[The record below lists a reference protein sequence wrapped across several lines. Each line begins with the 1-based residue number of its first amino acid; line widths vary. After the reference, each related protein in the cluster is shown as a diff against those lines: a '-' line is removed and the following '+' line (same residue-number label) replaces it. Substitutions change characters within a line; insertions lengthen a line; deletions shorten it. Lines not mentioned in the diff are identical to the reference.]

1 MGFID
6 KIRNIDR
13 RIIFLVVALAIIVPL
28 VVPIGFPIQVS
39 PSVRDLYNAVEQLPA
54 GSRLLVSFD
63 YGASTYPEI
72 YPMSL
77 ALLRHC
83 FKRGLKPIII
93 GLWPE
98 GIPFAERALQV
109 TVEEEEKVYGED
121 YANLGFKAGGI
132 VVMQAL
138 GRSFEEAFPVDAYGT
153 PLNEIPVMRGVRN
166 YDNIA
171 MVIDL
176 SAGDPGIPA
185 WIMIAQGRFGKAV
198 GGGCT
203 AVSAPQF
210 FPYLQAGQLVGLM
223 GGMKGAAEYETL
235 IERRDLGS
243 AGMDAQSIAHTVIV
257 LFIIIGNATFFLGRS
272 ARVRDREVF

>member
-1 MGFID
+1 VTMVD
-6 KIRNIDR
+6 RIRNIDR
-13 RIIFLVVALAIIVPL
+13 RIIFLVVALSIVIPL
-28 VVPIGFPIQVS
+28 LVPIGFPIKVS
-39 PSVRDLYNAVEQLPA
+39 PSVKSLYDAIESLPPD
-54 GSRLLVSFD
+54 SKVLVSFD
-63 YGASTYPEI
+63 YGASTYPEL

-77 ALLRHC
+77 ALLRH
-83 FKRGLKPIII
+83 FFRRGVHPIIM

-98 GIPFAERALQV
+98 GIPFAERALAV
-109 TVEEEEKVYGED
+109 TTEEDGKVYGKD

-132 VVMQAL
+132 VVMQTL

-153 PLNEIPVMRGVRN
+153 ELSQIPLMQGVRN

-185 WIMIAQGRFGKAV
+185 WVMIAQGRFGKVV

-210 FPYLQAGQLVGLM
+210 YAYLQAGQLVGLM
-223 GGMKGAAEYETL
+223 GGMKGAAEYEAL
-235 IERRDLGS
+235 IKRRDLGI
-243 AGMDAQSIAHTVIV
+243 AGMDAQSVAHAVIV
-257 LFIIIGNATFFLGRS
+257 FFIIVGNVTFFLGKSRRQS
-272 ARVRDREVF
+272 GEADS

>member
-1 MGFID
+1 MGFVE
-6 KIRNIDR
+6 KIANIDR

-28 VVPIGFPIQVS
+28 LVPIGFPIKVS
-39 PSVRDLYNAVEQLPA
+39 SSVKSLYDAIEAMPP
-54 GSRLLVSFD
+54 GSKVLISFD

-77 ALLRHC
+77 AMLRH
-83 FKRGLKPIII
+83 FFRRGIKPIII

-98 GIPFAERALQV
+98 GIPFAERALAV
-109 TVEEEEKVYGED
+109 TTAEEKKVYGED
-121 YANLGFKAGGI
+121 YVNLGFKAGGI

-153 PLNEIPVMRGVRN
+153 PVEEIPAMQGVRN

-185 WIMIAQGRFGKAV
+185 WVMIAQGRFGKVV

-203 AVSAPQF
+203 AVSAPQYF
-210 FPYLQAGQLVGLM
+210 AYLQAGQLVGLM

-235 IERRDLGS
+235 IKRRDLGS
-243 AGMDAQSIAHTVIV
+243 AGMDAQSIAHAVIV
-257 LFIIIGNATFFLGRS
+257 VFIIVGNVTFFVGRS
-272 ARVRDREVF
+272 RRSSRKGTS

>member
-1 MGFID
+1 MGFAD
-6 KIRNIDR
+6 RIREIDR
-13 RIIFLVVALAIIVPL
+13 RIIFLVVALAIIIPL
-28 VVPIGFPIQVS
+28 LIPIGFPIQVS
-39 PSVRDLYNAVEQLPA
+39 PSVRDLYNALESLPP
-54 GSRLLVSFD
+54 GSKILMSFD

-83 FKRGLKPIII
+83 FRRGVKPIIM

-109 TVEEEEKVYGED
+109 TVEEEGKVYGED

-153 PLNEIPVMRGVRN
+153 PLSDIPVMQSVRN
-166 YDNIA
+166 YDNVAI
-171 MVIDL
+171 VIDF

-185 WIMIAQGRFGKAV
+185 WIMIAQGRFGKPV

-235 IERRDLGS
+235 IRTRDLGS
-243 AGMDAQSIAHTVIV
+243 AGMDAQSIAHAVIV
-257 LFIIIGNATFFLGRS
+257 LFIVIGNATFFLGRWS
-272 ARVRDREVF
+272 SRRNKGTS

>member
-1 MGFID
+1 MSFVD
-6 KIRNIDR
+6 RIREIDR

-28 VVPIGFPIQVS
+28 IVPIGFPIQVS
-39 PSVRDLYNAVEQLPA
+39 PSVENLYNAIESIPP
-54 GSRLLVSFD
+54 GSRVLMSFD

-83 FKRGLKPIII
+83 FRRDLRPIII

-98 GIPFAERALQV
+98 GIPFAERALAV
-109 TVEEEEKVYGED
+109 TVEEESKVYGED

-153 PLNEIPVMRGVRN
+153 PVGEIPVMQGVRN

-185 WIMIAQGRFGKAV
+185 WIMIAQGRFGKVV

-235 IERRDLGS
+235 IKRRDLGS
-243 AGMDAQSIAHTVIV
+243 AGMDAQSIAHAVIV
-257 LFIIIGNATFFLGRS
+257 LFIVIGNVTFFLGRS
-272 ARVRDREVF
+272 LRAGKKGIS

>member
-1 MGFID
+1 MSFAD
-6 KIRNIDR
+6 RVRNIDR

-28 VVPIGFPIQVS
+28 LVPIGFPIQVS
-39 PSVRDLYNAVEQLPA
+39 PSVRSLYDALETIPP
-54 GSRLLVSFD
+54 GSRVLISFD
-63 YGASTYPEI
+63 YGASTYPET
-72 YPMSL
+72 YPMSM
-77 ALLRHC
+77 AVLRHC
-83 FKRGLKPIII
+83 FLKDAKPIIMA
-93 GLWPE
+93 LWPE
-98 GIPFAERALQV
+98 GIPFAERALAV
-109 TVEEEEKVYGED
+109 TTEEAGKVYGED

-153 PLNEIPVMRGVRN
+153 PVGEIPVMQGVRN
-166 YDNIA
+166 YDNIS

-185 WIMIAQGRFGKAV
+185 WIMIAQGRFGKTV

-235 IERRDLGS
+235 LRRRDLGS
-243 AGMDAQSIAHTVIV
+243 AGMDAQSVAHVVIV
-257 LFIIIGNATFFLGRS
+257 IFIIIGNVTYFWGRS
-272 ARVRDREVF
+272 RGMKEKGTS